1 MECSCSISAGVD
13 DSAEVLSAKWITAR
27 KRHSCQECNRLI
39 LTGEEYFKEVE
50 KYEGEI
56 TTHKTCRDCMSL
68 RNHLCGDFFWGEIR
82 DMIEEAIFECEGKLP
97 EACVA
102 KLTPAAQEWVCG
114 LIEQAWD
121 MWADKCNS

>member
-1 MECSCSISAGVD
+1 MECSCSISAGID
-13 DSAEVLSAKWITAR
+13 DFAEVISAKWITAR
-27 KRHSCQECNRLI
+27 KRHSCHECNRLI
-39 LTGEEYFKEVE
+39 LTGEEYYKEIAE
-50 KYEGEI
+50 YEGEI

-82 DMIEEAIFECEGKLP
+82 DMIEEAIFECDGKLP